1 MKFREATVVA
11 SNPRPLRDED
21 GSQIFILPPSKA
33 ARILQAADV
42 RGYRTLGGNPSYQGM
57 SGAVAKPDWQ
67 ASATRMTMPGAGT
80 TYVAP
85 YAWHVRPN
93 AFVFGR

>member
-21 GSQIFILPPSKA
+21 GSHIFILPPSKA
-33 ARILQAADV
+33 APIVQAADV

-57 SGAVAKPDWQ
+57 SAAAAKPDWH
-67 ASATRMTMPGAGT
+67 ASATRITLAGVGT
-80 TYVAP
+80 TNVAP
-85 YAWHVRPN
+85 HA
-93 AFVFGR
+93 